1 MNPVLVLI
9 VHVLVIANLFI
20 SMTHWRRILVP
31 YMYMPRFFKDLEIKL
46 TIVNVLVNEIEF
58 SRDFRDFCCN
68 VVPRLIYLS
77 MKLNYSEIFVTFVV
91 M

>member
-9 VHVLVIANLFI
+9 VHVLIIANLFI
-20 SMTHWRRILVP
+20 SMTNWRRILVP

-46 TIVNVLVNEIEF
+46 
-58 SRDFRDFCCN
+58 
-68 VVPRLIYLS
+68 IYLS
-77 MKLNYSEIFVTFVV
+77 MKLNYPEIFVTFVV